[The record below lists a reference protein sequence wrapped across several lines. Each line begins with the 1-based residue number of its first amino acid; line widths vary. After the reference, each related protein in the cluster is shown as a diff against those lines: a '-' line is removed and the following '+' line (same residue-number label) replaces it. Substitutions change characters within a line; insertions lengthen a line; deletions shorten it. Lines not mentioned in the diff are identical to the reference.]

1 MNVGSVD
8 GGADTFHVDIYDG
21 ATGQKAGETDVTLAA
36 KGFFQIGTILAA
48 YAPGVTSGYAKV
60 TRTSGNN
67 PFVTYAVINDG
78 GQPGQRSG
86 DGAFVSAV
94 VGP

>member
-1 MNVGSVD
+1 MD
-8 GGADTFHVDIYDG
+8 GTSDVFHIDLYDG
-21 ATGQKAGETDVTLAA
+21 ATGLLAGSADVTVAA

-48 YAPGVTSGYAKV
+48 YASTATGGYAFV
-60 TRTSGNN
+60 TRTAGNN
-67 PFVTYAVINDG
+67 PWVAYAVINDG